1 MPQVL
6 NEVVIDRGPSA
17 YIGNIDLYIEHKL
30 ITSVQGDGTYVT
42 AAASAALVDTN
53 LNLLSCLLS
62 DGVVIVSYM

>member
-30 ITSVQGDGTYVT
+30 ITSVQGDGAYVT
-42 AAASAALVDTN
+42 AAASSVLVDTSVN
-53 LNLLSCLLS
+53 VLSCLLS
-62 DGVVIVSYM
+62 DDVVIASCM